1 MNIMKYNPGKN
12 SAKATFDI
20 NADFNSLIE
29 KIDTYHSNLEESS
42 TIKVTKHEACSY
54 SLLKIRAITIEMRL
68 HDKVWCKHKKE
79 KVGRKRNY
87 IFDREPRKEIWQKK
101 MYSHTQKMK
110 LMACSMK
117 MEITVEFEIIVIT
130 VENIEMLRTISVT
143 KI

>member
-1 MNIMKYNPGKN
+1 MKYNPGKN

>member
-12 SAKATFDI
+12 SVKATFDI
-20 NADFNSLIE
+20 NADFDSLIE